1 MPLITK
7 QNQLLEIC
15 DLINEHKIT
24 AIDTEFIRETTYLPI
39 LCLIQINVAGNCHII
54 DTLANLDLEPFFEIL
69 NNPQIIKILHS
80 SRQDVEILLQNF
92 PGKIAPQSLFDTQ
105 IMAAL
110 CGLGLTIS
118 YGNLAKNLFKKGY
131 VDTMQATIVI
141 PYPGTPL
148 YKECIEKDWLL
159 VDSIDYESFDMRGP
173 VMKTPYSKERLMEL
187 TQELYSAFFSTS
199 YIFRKIIS

>member
-1 MPLITK
+1 
-7 QNQLLEIC
+7 
-15 DLINEHKIT
+15 
-24 AIDTEFIRETTYLPI
+24 
-39 LCLIQINVAGNCHII
+39 
-54 DTLANLDLEPFFEIL
+54 
-69 NNPQIIKILHS
+69 
-80 SRQDVEILLQNF
+80 
-92 PGKIAPQSLFDTQ
+92 
-105 IMAAL
+105 
-110 CGLGLTIS
+110 
-118 YGNLAKNLFKKGY
+118 LAKNLFKKGY

-199 YIFRKIIS
+199 YIFRKIISIRKVDDFKFLYFSAWKLLGHLLDFDKDQTKVSLWSLKFWRTALKKLTNNSVGIDNA